1 MTPSHESSG
10 ARDGFD
16 EAVLRLSHGEGS
28 PSTQEVRALL
38 TWLVA
43 VLRGRFRD
51 LPETDLEEI
60 SLDAI
65 VKFGDT
71 ARRGKV
77 DTSRNPS
84 GYLVRIALN
93 AAVDRLR
100 RGRRIALIDP
110 ADLVDVAGHYVTDDE
125 IVARLDARADARLVR
140 RALSTAHE
148 AGDTTLVR
156 VVTYL
161 LDEIEQTGGV
171 PSNRAAAEALG
182 LSHTGVANA
191 LRRYRDLIDHT
202 GRSSSV
208 VD

>member
-10 ARDGFD
+10 ARDAFD
-16 EAVLRLSHGEGS
+16 EAVLKLVHGESS
-28 PSTQEVRALL
+28 PSTQEVQALL
-38 TWLVA
+38 TWLAA
-43 VLRGRFRD
+43 VLRRRFTD

-65 VKFGDT
+65 VKFEDG
-71 ARRGKV
+71 ARKGKV
-77 DTSRNPS
+77 DASRNPS

-100 RGRRIALIDP
+100 KVRRVALVDP
-110 ADLVDVAGHYVTDDE
+110 ADLVGMAGDYVTDDE

-140 RALSTAHE
+140 RALSTAHK

-156 VVTYL
+156 VVTHL
-161 LDEIEQTGGV
+161 LDEIQQTGEI

-202 GRSSSV
+202 GRSSSAL
-208 VD
+208 D

>member
-1 MTPSHESSG
+1 MTPPRESSG

-16 EAVLRLSHGEGS
+16 EAVLRLSHGGNS
-28 PSTQEVRALL
+28 PSTQEVQVLL

-43 VLRGRFRD
+43 VLGRRFTV

-65 VKFGDT
+65 VTFGDA

-77 DTSRNPS
+77 DASRNPG
-84 GYLVRIALN
+84 GYLLRIALN

-100 RGRRIALIDP
+100 RVRRVAPVDP
-110 ADLVDVAGHYVTDDE
+110 ADLVGIADEYLTDDE
-125 IVARLDARADARLVR
+125 VVARLDAGADARRVR
-140 RALSTAHE
+140 RALSTAHR
-148 AGDTTLVR
+148 AGDTTIVR

-161 LDEIEQTGGV
+161 LDEIQQTGKI
-171 PSNRAAAEALG
+171 PSNRAAAQALG

-202 GRSSSV
+202 GRSNSV
-208 VD
+208 LD

>member
-10 ARDGFD
+10 SRDGFD
-16 EAVLRLSHGEGS
+16 EAVLRLSRGESS
-28 PSTQEVRALL
+28 PSTQEVQALL

-43 VLRGRFRD
+43 VLRGRFTD

-84 GYLVRIALN
+84 GYLVRI
-93 AAVDRLR
+93 
-100 RGRRIALIDP
+100 
-110 ADLVDVAGHYVTDDE
+110 
-125 IVARLDARADARLVR
+125 
-140 RALSTAHE
+140 ALSTAHE